1 MLNTYIRFSSVV
13 TRSKCPPTEGPVPF
27 LQKGRLDT
35 LSQIAH
41 PAIEHRLSNHLRY
54 DLFIT
59 PGKIMHTLL
68 VMAGV
73 LFIIVTYLLFLVSFW
88 NFV

>member
-1 MLNTYIRFSSVV
+1 MRNAYISICSVV
-13 TRSKCPPTEGPVPF
+13 TRSKCPPTEGPVPS
-27 LQKGRLDT
+27 LQKGHLDT

-41 PAIEHRLSNHLRY
+41 PAIEHRLCNHLRY

-59 PGKIMHTLL
+59 HGTNIHTLL
-68 VMAGV
+68 VMSGV
-73 LFIIVTYLLFLVSFW
+73 LFIIVTYLLFLVSFL